1 MQFYGLWLTINPILT
16 RVNIIGAG
24 SSDVCDMKKNI
35 IAFLLCSIQLGARA
49 QLSTEQIYEHIPVL
63 HGDSI
68 VFPITMINAYPFIS
82 VEVNGIKGKL
92 MFDNGTEAALNLND
106 NLLNLKIKKNGKGNF
121 GSGQTFDENIT
132 DTIAEVTFTN
142 GLTYRNLLNI
152 KSANIDFLQRNITPD
167 IMGFIGYN
175 FFKGYILKLDYLR
188 RKITL
193 YKNTAQRAASK
204 DFLNGE
210 RVLAV
215 INFELRSRPN
225 IPLVHVTI
233 GGMDVLAAFDT
244 GQYGL
249 VQLEENTEKKLKA
262 KGLVVSGG
270 IDGYGDELIN
280 LHDIVIDGTFK
291 TSISGTPAISLK
303 STELFRK
310 PLQIHEPSFMCF
322 GYRFL
327 DQYKTVW
334 NYEEKKIY
342 ILEK

>member
-1 MQFYGLWLTINPILT
+1 M
-16 RVNIIGAG
+16 
-24 SSDVCDMKKNI
+24 M
-35 IAFLLCSIQLGARA
+35 IAVLLCSIQLGALG
-49 QLSTEQIYEHIPVL
+49 QLSTEQVYEHIPIF

-68 VFPITMINAYPFIS
+68 VFPITMVNAYPFVS

-106 NLLNLKIKKNGKGNF
+106 NLVNLKTKKKGKGNF
-121 GSGQTFDENIT
+121 GSGQSFDENIS
-132 DTIAEVTFTN
+132 DTIAELKFTN

-152 KSANIDFLQRNITPD
+152 KSAKLDFLQRSITPD
-167 IMGFIGYN
+167 LMGFIGYN

-193 YKNTAQRAASK
+193 YKNTEQRSSSK

-210 RVLAV
+210 RVIAI

-225 IPLVHVTI
+225 IPLVHVKI
-233 GGMDVLAAFDT
+233 GDTDVLGAFDT
-244 GQYGL
+244 GQFGII
-249 VQLEENTEKKLKA
+249 QFEENVEKELKA
-262 KGLVVSGG
+262 KGLLVSGG
-270 IDGYGDELIN
+270 IDGYGEELFN
-280 LHDIVIDGTFK
+280 VNDVVIDGTFK
-291 TSISGTPAISLK
+291 TNVIGTPPMSRK
-303 STELFRK
+303 GTDVFRK
-310 PLQIHEPSFMCF
+310 ALQVEEPSFMCF

-334 NYEEKKIY
+334 DYAEKKIY

>member
-1 MQFYGLWLTINPILT
+1 M
-16 RVNIIGAG
+16 
-24 SSDVCDMKKNI
+24 
-35 IAFLLCSIQLGARA
+35 IAFLLCSMQLGALG
-49 QLSTEQIYEHIPVL
+49 QLLTVQVYEHIPVF

-68 VFPITMINAYPFIS
+68 VFPITMVNAYPFVS

-106 NLLNLKIKKNGKGNF
+106 NLVNLKAKKRKGKGNF
-121 GSGQTFDENIT
+121 GSGQSFDENIT
-132 DTIAEVTFTN
+132 DTIAELKFIN

-152 KSANIDFLQRNITPD
+152 KSAKLDFLQRSITPD
-167 IMGFIGYN
+167 LMGFIGYN

-193 YKNTAQRAASK
+193 YKNTGQRSSSK

-210 RVLAV
+210 RVLAI

-225 IPLVHVTI
+225 IPLVHVKI
-233 GGMDVLAAFDT
+233 GNTDVLGAFDT
-244 GQYGL
+244 GQFGI
-249 VQLEENTEKKLKA
+249 VQLEENAEKELKA
-262 KGLVVSGG
+262 KGLLIPGG
-270 IDGYGDELIN
+270 IDGYGEELLN
-280 LHDIVIDGTFK
+280 VNDIVIDGTFR
-291 TSISGTPAISLK
+291 TNMIGTPPMSLK
-303 STELFRK
+303 GTEVFRK
-310 PLQIHEPSFMCF
+310 ALQIEEPSFMCF

-334 NYEEKKIY
+334 DYAEKKIY